1 MTKSDPNVIDILGM
15 ELEGSLPHWLS
26 PSQRIDRTAIRA
38 KHRAAHF
45 AKVKPAS
52 DDTMAAL
59 AAAYEAAKKAD
70 PVYTAALEAEATRRE
85 AESGFSARAG
95 EKLQIVAWA
104 KAIMVLDSSEVLV
117 RDLIERELAGA
128 GLMPIGRAIRTTNAL
143 VNKIGAIRETAI
155 KTAFRILR
163 ERIGDKPI
171 LDRTL
176 ATWASAFAK
185 DDLASI
191 RQAIQTGLA
200 TGIDSTEIAR
210 KVVGTM
216 GLNGVDGITEMTRHK
231 IAHLGVVAV
240 RASRK

>member
-15 ELEGSLPHWLS
+15 ELEGNLPHWLS
-26 PSQRIDRTAIRA
+26 PGQRIDRAAIRA
-38 KHRAAHF
+38 KHRAA
-45 AKVKPAS
+45 AMATVKPATAE
-52 DDTMAAL
+52 TMAAL
-59 AAAYEAAKKAD
+59 AAAYEEAKKAD

-85 AESGFSARAG
+85 ADAEPVH
-95 EKLQIVAWA
+95 EKLQIVAWS
-104 KAIMVLDSSEVLV
+104 KAIMVLDKSEVIV
-117 RDLIERELAGA
+117 RDMIERELAGA
-128 GLMPIGRAIRTTNAL
+128 SLMPIGRAIRTTDAL
-143 VNKIGAIRETAI
+143 LKKIRAVREGAI

-200 TGIDSTEIAR
+200 EGIDSTEIAR

-240 RASRK
+240 RAARK